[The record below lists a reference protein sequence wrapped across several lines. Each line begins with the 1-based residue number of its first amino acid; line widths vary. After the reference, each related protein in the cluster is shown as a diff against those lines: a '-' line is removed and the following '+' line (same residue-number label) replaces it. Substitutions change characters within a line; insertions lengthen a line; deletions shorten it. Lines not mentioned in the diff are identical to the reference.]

1 MLITFRSVLAAFMF
15 LCFNVV
21 VFTKNS
27 DKTIYRAEGETGELF
42 LDSVS
47 GSITSVTWKHGA
59 DMAVEFSG
67 GSTEAYRQFKGRS
80 QVNSS
85 TGALTITGL
94 TRGDSGVYTAE
105 INYKEQETKI
115 QLLVIS
121 RVSKP
126 TVSTSCNSGMT
137 SCVYTCEANIT
148 GAEPVTYSWKLGDKL
163 LDTETENITITKEEP
178 ESKMSIRCEL
188 KNPVS
193 SDSSKSLDSPFH
205 IFDRNR
211 IVTIVFVGVAL
222 LGLIGGVGVL
232 AFMYIKKLKSGEW
245 KPAQHQGT
253 SPEKEGLLPKATTVY
268 AVSFHQSPNSSHEAE
283 GSNGPEAPETS
294 NHVQNSVPNNI
305 TEAQVI
311 IHMENTSE
319 TDMPEGSNQNP
330 TSECSLEAERTCL
343 DDQET
348 ATDIPRT
355 TSSTDNNREEGE
367 EGEREEEGKK
377 GEEGEEE
384 EREEAKEEEG
394 KKGEKGEEGGEEG
407 EEGEREEAKEE
418 EGKKGEEG
426 EEEEREEAK
435 EEEGK
440 KGEEGEEEEREE
452 AKEEE
457 GKKGEEGGEEGEEG
471 EREEAKEEEGK
482 KGEEGGE
489 EGEEAKEEEGKKG
502 EEGEEA
508 KEEEGKKGEKG
519 EEGGEEGEE
528 GGEKVKGG
536 GEKGEEG
543 AEDEEGTLRNLEPG
557 PSIR

>member
-377 GEEGEEE
+377 GEEG
-384 EREEAKEEEG
+384 
-394 KKGEKGEEGGEEG
+394 GEEG

-440 KGEEGEEEEREE
+440 KGEEGEE
-452 AKEEE
+452 
-457 GKKGEEGGEEGEEG
+457 G

-489 EGEEAKEEEGKKG
+489 KGEEGG